1 MDDLVQ
7 YDYLKILTKSSRK
20 TLFISLQNMEEN
32 YNRSIN
38 FHNNFQYKTDPILR
52 ILGGVFKRKPVTWK
66 TEKETGKNQDEC

>member
-1 MDDLVQ
+1 
-7 YDYLKILTKSSRK
+7 
-20 TLFISLQNMEEN
+20 MEEN